1 MASLHTLN
9 TTGNMSAALTS
20 AGPNQADRYAARG
33 ASPEFVKLVALGNK
47 AFGSA
52 MEHITA
58 CVFGCE
64 NVPDSQGQTGWDLC
78 RGDARIELKSSRIWG
93 GSAADSWTWQHII
106 PDHEWSYLMCAAV
119 DIDKIR
125 YFVISKPQVVHLVAT
140 GIVTQQGGGG
150 GQGCWIQNFGRAA
163 FGSIYQFQP
172 EESGISLPD
181 QLDNFIAHN
190 PSSPE
195 PIACE
200 IINKATADA
209 RAAKV
214 KATADAR
221 AAKVKATADARAAKV
236 KATADARAAKN
247 KATADTRAAKNK
259 ATADARAAKN
269 KAAVR

>member
-1 MASLHTLN
+1 MASLRTLN
-9 TTGNMSAALTS
+9 ATGNMSTALMS
-20 AGPNQADRYAARG
+20 AGPNLAARYAARG

-58 CVFGCE
+58 GVFDCK

-93 GSAADSWTWQHII
+93 GGDDSWTWQHII

-119 DIDKIR
+119 DIDTIR
-125 YFVISKPQVVHLVAT
+125 YFAISKPQFVHLVAT

-150 GQGCWIQNFGRAA
+150 GQGCWIQNFGRTA
-163 FGSIYQFQP
+163 FGSIYEFQP

-181 QLDNFIAHN
+181 QLDNFIAQN

-195 PIACE
+195 PIAHE
-200 IINKATADA
+200 VIKKATADA
-209 RAAKV
+209 RAAKA

-221 AAKVKATADARAAKV
+221 AAKAKATADARAAKA
-236 KATADARAAKN
+236 KATADARAAK
-247 KATADTRAAKNK
+247 AK
-259 ATADARAAKN
+259 ATADARAAKA
-269 KAAVR
+269 KATADARAAN